1 MEQWNKLVGL
11 VKEFYIAFGQEKYFC
26 YEKMNLSEMFE
37 RVNLRNK
44 LLIEEAEEYIKAE
57 AENNK
62 VEMLDAI
69 CDMNYI
75 YLGTLLEK
83 NNGDIDTVVKDIFF
97 EGDKIFEKIWAEI
110 DKNKFDKIFCEAF
123 EEVHRSNMSKL
134 KNGKAI
140 FREDGKI
147 LKGKNYFP
155 PNLKQ
160 FIE

>member
-26 YEKMNLSEMFE
+26 YEKMNL
-37 RVNLRNK
+37 L
-44 LLIEEAEEYIKAE
+44 
-57 AENNK
+57 
-62 VEMLDAI
+62 EMLDAV

-83 NNGDIDTVVKDIFF
+83 NNGDVDAVVKDIFF
-97 EGDKIFEKIWAEI
+97 EGDMIFEKIWAKI
-110 DKNKFDKIFCEAF
+110 DKNKLDKIFCDAF
-123 EEVHRSNMSKL
+123 EEVHRSNMSKIE
-134 KNGKAI
+134 NGKAI

-147 LKGKNYFP
+147 LKGKNYFR

>member
-26 YEKMNLSEMFE
+26 YEKMNLLEILE

-44 LLIEEAEEYIKAE
+44 LLIEEAEEYIEAE

-62 VEMLDAI
+62 IEMLDAV
-69 CDMNYI
+69 CDMSYI

-83 NNGDIDTVVKDIFF
+83 NNGDVDAVVKDIFF
-97 EGDKIFEKIWAEI
+97 EGDTIFEKIWAKI
-110 DKNKFDKIFCEAF
+110 DKNKFDEILSEAF
-123 EEVHRSNMSKL
+123 EEVHKSNMSKL
-134 KNGKAI
+134 ENGEAV

-147 LKGKNYFP
+147 LKGKNYFR

-160 FIE
+160 FIK

>member
-1 MEQWNKLVGL
+1 MDQWGKLVGL

-26 YEKMNLSEMFE
+26 YEKMNLLETLK
-37 RVNLRNK
+37 RVTLRNK
-44 LLIEEAEEYIKAE
+44 LLIEEIKEYIEAE
-57 AENNK
+57 AENDK
-62 VEMLDAI
+62 VEMLDAV

-75 YLGTLLEK
+75 YIGTLLEK
-83 NNGDIDTVVKDIFF
+83 NNGDVDAVVKGIFF
-97 EGDKIFEKIWAEI
+97 EGDMIFEKIWAKIE
-110 DKNKFDKIFCEAF
+110 KNKFDKIFCDAF

-134 KNGKAI
+134 ENGKAI

-147 LKGKNYFP
+147 LKGKNYFR